1 MNDCVW
7 SIVNN
12 FLLDSRYNGTHKT
25 HISTVCTENSSPAIF
40 NLRWVYTSDCDLF
53 FRSTSKCSTTDINY
67 NNVCPAKSLLYHPH
81 IRKPSA
87 ACVAQIRKLIGN
99 VSNKTS
105 HRPSA
110 VPKTPHIKIRSG
122 TDEMDMGCFDY
133 TLACREYSTW
143 STMWWETFLL
153 GYEVC

>member
-1 MNDCVW
+1 MVHIRHRYLQYVQKIQVLLF
-7 SIVNN
+7 SISDECIHQIVIC
-12 FLLDSRYNGTHKT
+12 FIGPLVSVAR
-25 HISTVCTENSSPAIF
+25 PIF
-40 NLRWVYTSDCDLF
+40 
-53 FRSTSKCSTTDINY
+53 NY

-87 ACVAQIRKLIGN
+87 SCVTQIRKLIGN

-133 TLACREYSTW
+133 TLACRKYSTW
-143 STMWWETFLL
+143 STM
-153 GYEVC
+153 